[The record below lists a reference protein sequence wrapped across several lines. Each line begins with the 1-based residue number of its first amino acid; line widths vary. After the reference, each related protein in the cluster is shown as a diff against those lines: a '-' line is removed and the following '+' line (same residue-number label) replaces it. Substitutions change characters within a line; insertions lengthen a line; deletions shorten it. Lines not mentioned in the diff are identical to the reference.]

1 MFDYISQGVP
11 VVQAPSA
18 PALLADVV
26 NGRLYVSVTSGGF
39 VNVANGTTTNQ
50 TASGALV
57 VNNSALYIVTKSSA
71 PALLT
76 LAAPTA
82 AGVRIT
88 VTSDS
93 AQAHTLT
100 ATALIQDGTTGG
112 PHNLATF
119 AAFPGA
125 TISLVSSI
133 SLKWNVVSLQN
144 VVIS

>member
-11 VVQAPSA
+11 TVQSPAA

-26 NGRLYVSVTSGGF
+26 NGRLYVSTAAGWT
-39 VNVANGTTTNQ
+39 NVASGVQQTLSANGAISPT
-50 TASGALV
+50 
-57 VNNSALYIVTKSSA
+57 SSA
-71 PALLT
+71 TYAITKTSADLLT

-82 AGVRIT
+82 AGVNIT

-93 AQAHTLT
+93 AFAHTIT
-100 ATALIQDGTTGG
+100 ATGLIQDGTTGG
-112 PHNLATF
+112 PHNVATF

-125 TISLVSSI
+125 TVHFVSAP